1 MFGFTLDSFVSLI
14 KTFRFLDLL
23 DILITALIIY
33 SFINLIKKTR
43 AIELVKG
50 IVVLLLV
57 TFFSSLLK
65 LVVLSNILNRF
76 FEFAVITVVVVFQ
89 PELRNILEQI
99 GRNKIGFKIGGRIY
113 DTDTL
118 EIRERRNC
126 INEIV
131 EAVVS
136 LSING
141 TGALIVFERETK
153 LGDVISTGTVVKALP
168 SVPIIGN
175 IFFNKSPLHDGAVII
190 KDNIVFAAGCIL
202 PLTKNKNIVEHVGT
216 RHRAA
221 LGISE
226 VSDALVVVVSEE
238 TGNVSVALGGVL
250 TRDYSKEHLKNKLDD
265 ELLPKICEKNVYSK
279 LLGKLKKNKKDTG
292 KS

>member
-14 KTFRFLDLL
+14 KTFRFLDFL

-50 IVVLLLV
+50 IVVLVLV

-76 FEFAVITVVVVFQ
+76 FEFAVITVVIVFQ

-99 GRNKIGFKIGGRIY
+99 GRNKIGSKIGGRIY

-131 EAVVS
+131 ESVVS
-136 LSING
+136 LSNSG

-153 LGDVISTGTVVKALP
+153 LGDVISTGTVIKALP
-168 SVPIIGN
+168 SVPIFGN
-175 IFFNKSPLHDGAVII
+175 IFFNKSPLHDGAVVI
-190 KDNIVFAAGCIL
+190 KDNTVFAAGCIL

-226 VSDALVVVVSEE
+226 ISDALVVVVSEE
-238 TGNVSVALGGVL
+238 TGNVSVALSGVL

-265 ELLPKICEKNVYSK
+265 ELLPKVYEKSVYSK
-279 LLGKLKKNKKDTG
+279 LLEKLKKVKKDKG
-292 KS
+292 KR